1 MKKLFTII
9 ISSLLL
15 LSFVL
20 TSCEKEDSLAKE
32 IEELKKMQQFSAG
45 QLGPYIVYPT
55 MEPMTWN
62 QAVSAC
68 ENLTFA
74 GKSDWFLPSAE
85 FLYHMCREHLDEWDK
100 LSYWASEEDGNNA
113 WRHDFISFKSGY
125 TKKGNLNNVRCIRE
139 KIHGEFWKN

>member
-1 MKKLFTII
+1 MKKIFTII

-15 LSFVL
+15 LSFAIV
-20 TSCEKEDSLAKE
+20 SCEKEDSLAKE
-32 IEELKKMQQFSAG
+32 IEELRNMERFEFG
-45 QLGPYIVYPT
+45 QSGQYIAYPT

-62 QAVSAC
+62 QAVIAC

-85 FLYHMCREHLDEWDK
+85 FLRIACKEYWDEWEK

-125 TKKGNLNNVRCIRE
+125 TKKGNLNSVRCIR
-139 KIHGEFWKN
+139 KRIHGEFLYW